1 MYIFYISIFSVNH
14 RSPSSRVEEDAD
26 DQFEDAIQQLC
37 EEKDHSIISTPQKKG
52 KAATVTPK
60 RSRSRFWRILKVAV
74 PVQVA
79 LVLLYCLACYLEPSC
94 CNSLN
99 NFNFSF
105 TPQLRYFGGRPPVW
119 ATSNTPLIGLQN
131 RPCKVYIDCNFTN
144 VKCVFIFRFQLHF
157 TC

>member
-1 MYIFYISIFSVNH
+1 MVYEIKEFFIFMYIFYISIFSVNH

-26 DQFEDAIQQLC
+26 DHFEDAIQQLC

-60 RSRSRFWRILKVAV
+60 RNRSRFWRILKVAV

-119 ATSNTPLIGLQN
+119 TSSNIPPYSDFKPSL
-131 RPCKVYIDCNFTN
+131 RVKFT
-144 VKCVFIFRFQLHF
+144 
-157 TC
+157 